1 MRQITEQ
8 YVTSIA
14 PNPAAVKNAKKI
26 SSSGGFVRLYAS
38 ADDTFY
44 MGECTGSGSSNY
56 TTSAD
61 FADPAKPVYRCSCPS
76 RQFPCKHSLAL
87 LFEMAAQKKFA
98 PCEVPE
104 DILQKRK
111 KLEAKAE
118 KATAKTEEADPAAP
132 KAPPKVNK
140 AARTKKLKK
149 QLEGLDM
156 TQELVNGLLNTGLG
170 AMGGNSSSSY
180 RDLAKQLGDY
190 YLPGPQAY
198 LNELVLEMEAFRKDA
213 DTVHYTRAAGI
224 LARLRA
230 LLTKSRAYLNGKL
243 ESGDVGDD
251 GSELYEALGGVWKLD
266 QLQALGLKKEN
277 AQIMQLAFNIY
288 YDEARREYIDTGWW
302 ADLETGEVSV
312 TCNYR
317 PVKAVKYVKQD
328 DTVFELARVPIL
340 TYYPGGLNRRIRWEA
355 AEFVPVTGEHLAQ
368 LRAKAATELSG
379 IVKAA
384 KNELKNALSPDKI
397 ATLVRFRRIG
407 KNEAGY
413 VLEDP
418 AGHTVLLD
426 NMPGSEDTARR
437 LSMLPDKNALENQV
451 LLGAFYY
458 DRARQR
464 VCMQPY
470 SIVTEQDVVRLMY

>member
-38 ADDTFY
+38 ADDSFY
-44 MGECTGSGSSNY
+44 MGECTGSGASNY

-61 FADPAKPVYRCSCPS
+61 FADPARPVYRCSCPS

-98 PCEVPE
+98 PCEIPE

-118 KATAKTEEADPAAP
+118 KAAAKTEEADPAAP

-156 TQELVNGLLNTGLG
+156 TQELVNGLLNAGLG
-170 AMGGNSSSSY
+170 AMGGNSVSAY

-190 YLPGPQAY
+190 YLPGPQAC

-213 DTVHYTRAAGI
+213 DTAHYTRAAGI
-224 LARLRA
+224 LSRLRA
-230 LLTKSRAYLNGKL
+230 LLTKSRAYLNEKL
-243 ESGDVGDD
+243 ESGEVGDD
-251 GSELYEALGGVWKLD
+251 DSALYEALGGVWKLD

-277 AQIMQLAFNIY
+277 AQIIQLAFNVY
-288 YDEARREYIDTGWW
+288 YDEARKEYIDTGWW
-302 ADLETGEVSV
+302 ADLETGEVSA
-312 TCNYR
+312 TYNYR
-317 PVKAVKYVKQD
+317 PLKAVKYVKQD
-328 DTVFELARVPIL
+328 DSVFELARVPAL

-355 AEFVPVTGEHLAQ
+355 AEFVPVTGEHLAA
-368 LRAKAATELSG
+368 LRSKAATELSG

-384 KNELKNALSPDKI
+384 KNELKNALSPDLI
-397 ATLVRFRRIG
+397 AALVRFERIG
-407 KNEAGY
+407 KCEAGY

-418 AGHTVLLD
+418 AGHTILLD
-426 NMPGSEDTARR
+426 NVPGGENTTQR
-437 LSMLPDKNALENQV
+437 LSMLPDRKALENQV
-451 LLGAFYY
+451 MLGAFFY
-458 DRARQR
+458 DRGRQR
-464 VCMQPY
+464 ICMQPY

>member
-26 SSSGGFVRLYAS
+26 SSSGNFIRLCAS
-38 ADDTFY
+38 SDETFY
-44 MGECTGSGSSNY
+44 MGECTGSGSSHY
-56 TTSAD
+56 ITSAD

-87 LFEMAAQKKFA
+87 LFEMAANKTFT
-98 PCEVPE
+98 PCEIPD

-118 KATAKTEEADPAAP
+118 KAQAEEEGGKPAP

-156 TQELVNGLLNTGLG
+156 TQELVNSLLNAGLG
-170 AMGGNSSSSY
+170 AMGGNSVKAY

-198 LNELVLEMEAFRKDA
+198 INELVLEMEAFRDDA
-213 DTVHYTRAAGI
+213 KVEHYTRAAGI
-224 LARLRA
+224 LSRLRA
-230 LLTKSRAYLNGKL
+230 LLVKSRTYLNGKL

-251 GSELYEALGGVWKLD
+251 DSELFEALGGVWKLD

-277 AQIMQLAFNIY
+277 AQLLQLAFNVIF
-288 YDEARREYIDTGWW
+288 DDARKEYIDIGWW
-302 ADLETGEVSV
+302 ADIETGEVSA
-312 TCNYR
+312 TYNYR
-317 PVKAVKYVKQD
+317 PLKAVKYVKQD
-328 DTVFELARVPIL
+328 DTVFELAKIPVL
-340 TYYPGGLNRRIRWEA
+340 TYYPGGANRRIRWEA
-355 AEFVPVTGEHLAQ
+355 AEFVPLQPEFLQQ
-368 LRAKAATELSG
+368 LRSKAAPNLAAP
-379 IVKAA
+379 VKAA
-384 KNELKNALSPDKI
+384 KNEIKNALSPDKVVSLI
-397 ATLVRFRRIG
+397 QFRRIG
-407 KNEAGY
+407 KTDEGY
-413 VLEDP
+413 VMEDNT
-418 AGHTVLLD
+418 GHTILLD
-426 NMPGSEDTARR
+426 NMPDGEQTTLR
-437 LSMLPDKNALENQV
+437 LNMLPDRKILENQV

-458 DRARQR
+458 DRPRQR
-464 VCMQPY
+464 LCLQPY
-470 SIVTEQDVVRLMY
+470 SIVTENNVVRLMY